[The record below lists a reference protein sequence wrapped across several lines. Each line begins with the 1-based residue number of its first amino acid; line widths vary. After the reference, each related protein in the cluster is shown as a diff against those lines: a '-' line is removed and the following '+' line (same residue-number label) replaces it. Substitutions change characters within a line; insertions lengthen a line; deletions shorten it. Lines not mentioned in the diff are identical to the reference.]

1 MSAAAKRNRARA
13 RCAQPAPVAGH
24 LAYLD
29 LAFSDAAKRVSDA
42 MTLHALAG
50 GAGRF
55 AAFRIAD
62 GTSPDHNTVYD
73 TRIEAVVHQKWDLDT
88 VMYLEIAPDG
98 MQPQEAGACL
108 QWWRFLHSRGW
119 RYPYPEF
126 DFDGGMPDLKSDRLA
141 MARHLISGGKVS

>member
-1 MSAAAKRNRARA
+1 VSAAAKRHRART
-13 RCAQPAPVAGH
+13 RSVKAPVSGN

-29 LAFSDAAKRVSDA
+29 PEFADASKRISDA

-50 GAGRF
+50 MGGHF
-55 AAFRIAD
+55 AAFKIAD

-73 TRIEAVVHQKWDLDT
+73 TRIEAVVHQHWDLDT
-88 VMYLEIAPDG
+88 VMYLEITPDG
-98 MQPQEAGACL
+98 MSHQEAGAL
-108 QWWRFLHSRGW
+108 LKWWRFLYARGW

-141 MARHLISGGKVS
+141 MARHLITGGKA